1 MSFDV
6 YHRLLVFFHTKSGS
20 DPSLVDHRTFNE
32 YTLWKWN
39 VKITIRK
46 IYDIHPFKEES

>member
-32 YTLWKWN
+32 YTYIMK
-39 VKITIRK
+39 VKCQNH
-46 IYDIHPFKEES
+46 DKENIWYSPI